1 MEDEEGAPETIKR
14 LDSLCRTP
22 LCYYLVRNDASRI
35 LTHGGFT
42 MKSSRDC
49 QIIIDITIQ
58 ILAGGVLL
66 IPKYDSVC
74 YPETLPLNRRRARM
88 SSKAG

>member
-14 LDSLCRTP
+14 LDSLFRTP
-22 LCYYLVRNDASRI
+22 LFYYLVRNDASRI
-35 LTHGGFT
+35 PTHGGFT

-58 ILAGGVLL
+58 ILVGGVCL
-66 IPKYDSVC
+66 IPKYDSLR
-74 YPETLPLNRRRARM
+74 YPETLPLM

>member
-1 MEDEEGAPETIKR
+1 MEDEEGVPETIKR
-14 LDSLCRTP
+14 LGSLCRTP

-35 LTHGGFT
+35 PTYASFT

-58 ILAGGVLL
+58 ILVGN
-66 IPKYDSVC
+66 VC
-74 YPETLPLNRRRARM
+74 
-88 SSKAG
+88 

>member
-1 MEDEEGAPETIKR
+1 MEDEEGAAETIKR

-35 LTHGGFT
+35 PTHGGFT

-58 ILAGGVLL
+58 ILAGGCFVDTKVRQCLL
-66 IPKYDSVC
+66 PGDFAAQSTESTHV
-74 YPETLPLNRRRARM
+74 E
-88 SSKAG
+88 